1 MKGRRVSGGE
11 VRLVSVESNQFQ
23 YQNFQSRARLDARL
37 WLNCRLALVHALN
50 AEIRGM
56 GEVKGKWQM
65 LITSG
70 NCVRMLQKH
79 LLTCMSRQSN
89 TLHAQNIIL
98 VCLPKQRLTCM
109 HKKCFFWHFLHC
121 VALYT
126 VA

>member
-79 LLTCMSRQSN
+79 LLACMSRQS
-89 TLHAQNIIL
+89 I
-98 VCLPKQRLTCM
+98 TCM
-109 HKKCFFWHFLHC
+109 HKTLYLYVYLNRGLPACTKMFFWHFLHC